1 MHYSTISAENEDLPE
16 VVLLSQNVELI
27 ADSNI
32 ESMSHIAEN
41 INFPYSLGEPEVAVR
56 ENEND
61 NEGYNDDEEGL
72 NNAVQYRGYFIMFL
86 LAFLVVVLFPSL
98 GCDSQEY
105 YISSFRR
112 HFY

>member
-1 MHYSTISAENEDLPE
+1 MESEDLPE

-61 NEGYNDDEEGL
+61 NEGYSDDEGF

-86 LAFLVVVLFPSL
+86 LAFLIVVLFPSL
-98 GCDSQEY
+98 GFDSQEY
-105 YISSFRR
+105 HISSFRR
-112 HFY
+112 HFS